1 MFICVV
7 FFLFKGGSFGFGFG
21 FGFGFDFDNLLILF
35 AVLVVTG
42 VV

>member
-7 FFLFKGGSFGFGFG
+7 FFLFKGGSFGFG

>member
-1 MFICVV
+1 VWFF

-21 FGFGFDFDNLLILF
+21 FDNLLILF